1 MRNAFVII
9 AGIAVAAIVVAAYA
23 AGGGRPGGEASAG
36 GPSMLAGAP
45 AQSFPATRLDGKP
58 GSLEDYRGK
67 VVLLNLWAS
76 WCVPCRQ
83 EMPDLEHLY
92 AENARR
98 GLVVLGVDQGESA
111 EAAGGFAREHRVT
124 FPILL
129 DEQQRYGRAYAAI
142 GLPTTLVINRA
153 GHIVRGVDGALTFAQ
168 MREAVEPLLRAR

>member
-1 MRNAFVII
+1 MRNALFLI
-9 AGIAVAAIVVAAYA
+9 AGVVIVAIVVAAYA
-23 AGGGRPGGEASAG
+23 AGGGRPGGEAAAG

-45 AQSFPATRLDGKP
+45 AQSFPAMRLDGKP
-58 GSLEDYRGK
+58 GSLDDYRGR

-83 EMPDLEHLY
+83 EMPDLERLY
-92 AENARR
+92 AGDERR

-111 EAAGGFAREHRVT
+111 EAAGRFVRSHGVT
-124 FPILL
+124 FPVLL
-129 DEQQRYGRAYAAI
+129 DQEQRYGRAYAAI

-153 GHIVRGVDGALTFAQ
+153 GHIVRGVDGALTFTQ